1 VATRVVVDMKIHKAE
16 IRDIA
21 IVSAA
26 VIGLLWLILLL
37 SGIFPLRELGIVPR
51 SLSGLLGILF
61 APFLHANVSH
71 LAANTGALLI
81 LGLILFTLEGPRM
94 FGILAVIALFG
105 GLGTWLIGRGDSIH
119 LGASGLIYGIFGY
132 ILAAGIFK
140 RSIASIIGA
149 LVVLGLYGGL
159 IWGVL
164 PTQTCVSWEGHLC
177 GFLAGVG
184 DAKFR
189 WESSGRKAATA

>member
-1 VATRVVVDMKIHKAE
+1 MKIHKAE

-21 IVSAA
+21 IVTAA
-26 VIGLLWLILLL
+26 AIGLLWLILLL
-37 SGIFPLRELGIVPR
+37 SGIFPLREFGIVPR
-51 SLSGLLGILF
+51 TLSGLLGIVF

-71 LAANTGALLI
+71 LTANTGALLI

-105 GLGTWLIGRGDSIH
+105 GLGTWLIGRGGSIH
-119 LGASGLIYGIFGY
+119 LGASGVIYGIFGY
-132 ILAAGIFK
+132 VLAAGIFK

-149 LVVLGLYGGL
+149 LVVLALYGGL

-177 GFLAGVG
+177 GFLAGIG

-189 WESSGRKAATA
+189 WESGGRKAATA

>member
-1 VATRVVVDMKIHKAE
+1 MDMKIHKAE

-26 VIGLLWLILLL
+26 LIGLLWIILLL
-37 SGIFPLRELGIVPR
+37 SAIFPLQNFGIVPR
-51 SLSGLLGILF
+51 TLTGLPGILF

-71 LAANTGALLI
+71 LAANTVALLV

-94 FGILAVIALFG
+94 FGITAVIIFFG
-105 GLGTWLIGRGDSIH
+105 GLGTWLIGRGGSIH

-132 ILAAGIFK
+132 VLSAGIFK

-149 LVVLGLYGGL
+149 IVVLLLYGGM

-164 PTQTCVSWEGHLC
+164 PSQTGVSWEGHLC

-189 WESSGRKAATA
+189 WESSDRTAAA

>member
-1 VATRVVVDMKIHKAE
+1 MKIHKAE

-37 SGIFPLRELGIVPR
+37 SGIFPLREFGIIPR
-51 SLSGLLGILF
+51 SVSGLIGIPL

-119 LGASGLIYGIFGY
+119 LGASGVIYGIFGY

>member
-1 VATRVVVDMKIHKAE
+1 MDMKIHKAE

-26 VIGLLWLILLL
+26 LIGLLWLILLL
-37 SGIFPLRELGIVPR
+37 SAIFPLQNFGIVPR
-51 SLSGLLGILF
+51 TLTGLPGILF

-71 LAANTGALLI
+71 LAANTVALLV

-94 FGILAVIALFG
+94 FGITAVIIFFG
-105 GLGTWLIGRGDSIH
+105 GLGTWLIGRGGSIH

-132 ILAAGIFK
+132 VLAAGIFK
-140 RSIASIIGA
+140 RSIASIMGA
-149 LVVLGLYGGL
+149 IVVLLLYGGM

-164 PTQTCVSWEGHLC
+164 PSQTGVSWEGHLC

-189 WESSGRKAATA
+189 WESSGRTAAA